1 LNRRDFLVGLGA
13 AAVIAPIAPIA
24 PIASENITGW
34 MEFDERLATGLLI
47 EEQRTNLVFPSTRM
61 ITAFI
66 DDYGEKHPLS
76 PDLLPIEVGLVADD
90 DDPFED
96 EEPT

>member
-1 LNRRDFLVGLGA
+1 MNRRDFLVGVGA
-13 AAVIAPIAPIA
+13 AAAIAPIAPIA
-24 PIASENITGW
+24 PINPIASDPWWSGRIWWADDASFLGNRYI
-34 MEFDERLATGLLI
+34 
-47 EEQRTNLVFPSTRM
+47 STEPVTRF

-66 DDYGEKHPLS
+66 DDPLS
-76 PDLLPIEVGLVADD
+76 PDLLPVKVSLVADD